1 MAGLTLDDVARATV
15 TEAAE
20 EPIARLRNR
29 DFINLMDFTADEL
42 ESLLALALS
51 MKRGDRRS
59 DVLAGRFIGLLFTLP
74 STRTRISF
82 QAAAHQLG
90 AHAEHC
96 GGSELQIANHESL
109 VDTAAVMAR
118 YFDAIVVRMYD
129 MDAYGEGRRNLVA
142 MAAKAAVPLINA
154 LDDKD
159 HPCQVMSDILTL
171 REKFGPGYKRRKL
184 LMTWGY
190 SRRLKSPGVLHS
202 MLTAAALLGMDVRFA
217 HPEGYELDGEYLEF
231 ARTAA
236 RKSGA
241 DIEFCND
248 LREASEG
255 VDAIYVKNWKSLS
268 MSREEDERLRASI
281 RDQWCIGVE
290 HMRLANPAA
299 YYMDCMP
306 FIRGEQVTA
315 EVADGESSIIYDQA
329 ENRLHFQK
337 ALLAS
342 LL

>member
-1 MAGLTLDDVARATV
+1 VRPPDVI
-15 TEAAE
+15 TEVIE
-20 EPIARLRNR
+20 ERCRGLRNR

-42 ESLLALALS
+42 EALLARALA
-51 MKRGDRRS
+51 MKRADRRQAL
-59 DVLAGRFIGLLFTLP
+59 LAGRFIGLLFTLP

-96 GGSELQIANHESL
+96 GGSELQIANQESL
-109 VDTAAVMAR
+109 VDTAAVMSR

-129 MDAYGEGRRNLVA
+129 MNAYGQGRQSLLA
-142 MAAKAAVPLINA
+142 MADQARVPLINA

-171 REKFGPGYKRRKL
+171 REKFGPDYKRRKL

-190 SRRLKSPGVLHS
+190 SKRLKSPGVLHS

-217 HPEGYELDGEYLEF
+217 HPKGYELDGEYLDF
-231 ARTAA
+231 ASTAA
-236 RKSGA
+236 RESGA
-241 DIEFCND
+241 NIEFCND
-248 LREASEG
+248 LREACIDA
-255 VDAIYVKNWKSLS
+255 DAIYVKNWKSLS

-281 RDQWCIGVE
+281 RDDWCIGAE
-290 HMRLANPAA
+290 HMRLANPGAF
-299 YYMDCMP
+299 YMDCMP
-306 FIRGEQVTA
+306 FIRGEQVTS
-315 EVADGESSIIYDQA
+315 EVADGEQSIIYDQA